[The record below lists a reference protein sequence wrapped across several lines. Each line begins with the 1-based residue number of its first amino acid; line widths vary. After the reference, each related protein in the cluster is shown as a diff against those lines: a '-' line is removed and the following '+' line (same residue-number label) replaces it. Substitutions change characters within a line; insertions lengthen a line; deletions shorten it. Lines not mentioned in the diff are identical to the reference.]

1 MDDLG
6 ISAHW
11 NGHLINLHMIG
22 IAIFHPPDCNSA
34 VIIDFLGGRNMSCRD
49 VVRQDTSWSS
59 FLTSSLAKVDPTQQI
74 IMLTTFGD
82 QRRKSSIHRHH
93 PHQLECSQWQWT
105 CARVWAQCPWSG
117 FERMELAMR
126 LSIQW
131 LTHLF
136 NIASRITVHCNC
148 IWEYNKLFF
157 SSTCESTIKCFF
169 SSTWTVHCS
178 YIDTNSH

>member
-1 MDDLG
+1 
-6 ISAHW
+6 
-11 NGHLINLHMIG
+11 MIG

-117 FERMELAMR
+117 FERM
-126 LSIQW
+126 SW
-131 LTHLF
+131 LWGCLYSGWHTYSTLHHASQF
-136 NIASRITVHCNC
+136 IATA
-148 IWEYNKLFF
+148 Y
-157 SSTCESTIKCFF
+157 ESTIKCFF
-169 SSTWTVHCS
+169 HQHVRVQ
-178 YIDTNSH
+178 